1 MLVDIPDSVSRAQ
14 LRANQSGFELSSE
27 PEVGLLVS
35 CLANSVPIGGRI
47 LEIGAGFGVGLSWI
61 VHCIGSRTDVEV
73 VSVEL
78 DPAIAE
84 ATRRVGWP
92 DWVSIVEGT
101 GPTLSERSDRPT

>member
-1 MLVDIPDSVSRAQ
+1 MDIPDSVTKAQ
-14 LRANQSGFELSSE
+14 LRAKQSGFLLSSE

-47 LEIGAGFGVGLSWI
+47 LEIGTGCGVGLSWI
-61 VHCIGSRTDVEV
+61 VHGIGSRTDVEV

-84 ATRRVGWP
+84 ATRSVGWP
-92 DWVSIVEGT
+92 DWV
-101 GPTLSERSDRPT
+101 